1 MRELDRRLRALEQ
14 ARETRGR
21 GPLLVIEFG
30 SDREPVGIQ
39 GVAGRL
45 PDVVR
50 MPGDGWAECIERAA
64 SLMRGPGPAMAL
76 ALYETG
82 AF

>member
-1 MRELDRRLRALEQ
+1 MRELDRRLRVLER
-14 ARETRGR
+14 ARETRER
-21 GPLLVIEFG
+21 SPLLVIEFG

-45 PDVVR
+45 PEVAR
-50 MPGDGWAECIERAA
+50 MPGESWAECMERAA
-64 SLMRGPGPAMAL
+64 SLVRGPGPAMAL

>member
-1 MRELDRRLRALEQ
+1 MSAALRARLARLEQ
-14 ARETRGR
+14 ARADAV
-21 GPLLVIEFG
+21 PLLLVIEFG

-50 MPGDGWAECIERAA
+50 MPGESWAECIERAA
-64 SLMRGPGPAMAL
+64 SLVRGRGPAMAL
-76 ALYETG
+76 ALYESG

>member
-1 MRELDRRLRALEQ
+1 MRELDRRLRVLER
-14 ARETRGR
+14 ARETRER
-21 GPLLVIEFG
+21 SPLLVIEFG

-50 MPGDGWAECIERAA
+50 MPGESWAECIERAA
-64 SLMRGPGPAMAL
+64 SLVRGRGPAMAL
-76 ALYETG
+76 ALYESG

>member
-1 MRELDRRLRALEQ
+1 MRALDRRLRALELDHD
-14 ARETRGR
+14 TRGR

-30 SDREPVGIQ
+30 SDCEPVGIQ
-39 GVAGRL
+39 SVAGRL
-45 PDVVR
+45 PDAVR
-50 MPGDGWAECIERAA
+50 MPGESWAECMERAA
-64 SLMRGPGPAMAL
+64 SLVRGPGPAMAL